1 MQAAVQSA
9 ESRVQAFGIKE
20 DVVDGRTQSRR
31 IARAAANATAARRE
45 STAPQPTKRYLH
57 DSKQTAAAGVG
68 ALDDAS
74 RCSRRSCT
82 CQRPRPPRGSRQHG
96 NLQPGTVTSH
106 AQPAAGEEKFHRGHV
121 LPAKTARCEHG
132 IIEFLHAR
140 IQSQWCGQRAHLF
153 TLLMII
159 VPIFLSPRSEAFF
172 FSAANACTEPL
183 GAARNAPA
191 RQRGRKTL
199 ARQRMKRVARRA

>member
-68 ALDDAS
+68 ALS
-74 RCSRRSCT
+74 MML
-82 CQRPRPPRGSRQHG
+82 PPVEVLEAELYLPNTKPTTRGSRQHSK
-96 NLQPGTVTSH
+96 L
-106 AQPAAGEEKFHRGHV
+106 
-121 LPAKTARCEHG
+121 
-132 IIEFLHAR
+132 
-140 IQSQWCGQRAHLF
+140 
-153 TLLMII
+153 
-159 VPIFLSPRSEAFF
+159 
-172 FSAANACTEPL
+172 
-183 GAARNAPA
+183 
-191 RQRGRKTL
+191 
-199 ARQRMKRVARRA
+199 